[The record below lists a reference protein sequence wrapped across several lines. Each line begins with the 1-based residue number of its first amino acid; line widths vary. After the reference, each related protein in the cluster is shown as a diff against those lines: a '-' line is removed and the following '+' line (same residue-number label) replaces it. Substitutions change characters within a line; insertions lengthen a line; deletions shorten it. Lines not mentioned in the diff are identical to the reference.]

1 MLASRLIIIPLCG
14 MTRDRF
20 AQILRFGKRRLA
32 QDDKLDR
39 FSKIMRAISHN

>member
-1 MLASRLIIIPLCG
+1 MLASRLIVIPLCG

-20 AQILRFGKRRLA
+20 AQILRFGQKRLA

-39 FSKIMRAISHN
+39 FSKIMRPKPHS